1 MNTIVIVDSDSR
13 WIDNY
18 KRMLAPFQGELNC
31 MYFQHSEQAMEYMSA
46 HKASVLV
53 SELDMPVMSG
63 MELFEMLDML
73 SPSTVRI
80 AMTKVHDVTK
90 TLEVLNYGQ
99 VFRLILKPF
108 FLVEDIIVPIQAAI
122 THHKMMEREKEFQQ
136 KTEMELVKLN
146 DRVEQ
151 LWGKLAEKKL
161 IYDGI
166 CRGTAVIMEENL
178 SPEIS
183 NFNQVEAEF
192 IADFCEKLLQEF
204 IQFYMYEKQ
213 NFIFFMNYLKN
224 QFHHPGK
231 SCTFKICNGTGGEIP
246 GTVMRRIAYGMFLI
260 GYLCWQFLDSYH
272 IENMIVTEGDAYVL
286 KVQQFCPEGNVSYK
300 IKSPEV
306 LKVLLRTVQDL
317 GRVLSDGVAGQET
330 GQTIAVKMYYTAE
343 NSFEFPVR

>member
-31 MYFQHSEQAMEYMSA
+31 MYFQHSEQAMEYMSS
-46 HKASVLV
+46 HEASVLV

-80 AMTKVHDVTK
+80 AMTTVRDVAK

-122 THHKMMEREKEFQQ
+122 THYEMMQREKKFQQ
-136 KTEMELVKLN
+136 KTEMELAKLN
-146 DRVEQ
+146 DRAEA

-166 CRGTAVIMEENL
+166 CRGSAVIMEENL

-192 IADFCEKLLQEF
+192 IGDFCEKLLQEF
-204 IQFYMYEKQ
+204 VQFYMYEKQ
-213 NFIFFMNYLKN
+213 NFIFYMNYLKN

-231 SCTFKICNGTGGEIP
+231 SCIFKVCNNTGSEIP

-260 GYLCWQFLDSYH
+260 GYLCWQCLDAYH
-272 IENMIVTEGDAYVL
+272 IENMIGTEGDAYVL
-286 KVQQFCPEGNVSYK
+286 KIQQFYPDENVSYK
-300 IKSPEV
+300 IKSPAV
-306 LKVLLRTVQDL
+306 LKLLLRTVQDL
-317 GRVLSDGVAGQET
+317 GRTLSDGVAEQEV
-330 GQTIAVKMYYTAE
+330 GKKIVVKMYYAVE
-343 NSFEFPVR
+343 NSSEFPVR